1 MYFSF
6 FYRYFCCILKGNKN
20 YAKILLYT
28 LGRRCSFYKKKE
40 KKQRY
45 ILSISHNGSPPLVFN
60 VLCLSFL
67 LDFLG
72 IKVNILNVGNYFL
85 SLLGIYN
92 NFLGTCIG
100 CIVILY
106 PNYLLI
112 FKGNKIE
119 FLIEK
124 YPNYN
129 GKLFILYWL
138 VSTFVPLL
146 IINYLVFTR

>member
-1 MYFSF
+1 M
-6 FYRYFCCILKGNKN
+6 LK
-20 YAKILLYT
+20 YYYT
-28 LGRRCSFYKKKE
+28 LWVDAVLFIRKKK
-40 KKQRY
+40 KSKDIFY
-45 ILSISHNGSPPLVFN
+45 PLVIMVPPLVFN

>member
-1 MYFSF
+1 M
-6 FYRYFCCILKGNKN
+6 LK
-20 YAKILLYT
+20 YYYT
-28 LGRRCSFYKKKE
+28 LWVDAVLFIRKKK
-40 KKQRY
+40 KNKDIFY
-45 ILSISHNGSPPLVFN
+45 PLVIMVPPLAFN

>member
-6 FYRYFCCILKGNKN
+6 FYRYFCYILKGNKN
-20 YAKILLYT
+20 YAKYYYT
-28 LGRRCSFYKKKE
+28 LWVDAVLFIRKKK
-40 KKQRY
+40 KSKDIFY
-45 ILSISHNGSPPLVFN
+45 PLVIMVSPLAFN

>member
-1 MYFSF
+1 M
-6 FYRYFCCILKGNKN
+6 LK
-20 YAKILLYT
+20 YYYT
-28 LGRRCSFYKKKE
+28 LWVDAVLFIRKKK
-40 KKQRY
+40 KNKDIFY
-45 ILSISHNGSPPLVFN
+45 PLVIMVPPLAFN

-138 VSTFVPLL
+138 VSTFVLLL

>member
-6 FYRYFCCILKGNKN
+6 FYRYFCYILKGNKN
-20 YAKILLYT
+20 YAKYYYT
-28 LGRRCSFYKKKE
+28 LWVDAVLFIRKKK
-40 KKQRY
+40 KSKDIFY
-45 ILSISHNGSPPLVFN
+45 PLVIMVSPLAFN

-67 LDFLG
+67 PDFLG